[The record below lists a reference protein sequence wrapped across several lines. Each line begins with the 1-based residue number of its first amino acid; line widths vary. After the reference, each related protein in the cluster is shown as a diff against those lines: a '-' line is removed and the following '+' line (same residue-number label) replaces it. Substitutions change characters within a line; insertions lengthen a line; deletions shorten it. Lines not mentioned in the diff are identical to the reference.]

1 MTEKMT
7 NDNDRGEVD
16 SRKTMLIEKES
27 LVQTFK
33 GFGTSGWISTW
44 KIVEQTE
51 KEAYLIGNQLS
62 NYWVV
67 NLVINI

>member
-7 NDNDRGEVD
+7 DDNDRGQGD
-16 SRKTMLIEKES
+16 SRKTMLIKKEG

-33 GFGTSGWISTW
+33 DFGSLGWISTW

-62 NYWVV
+62 NYW
-67 NLVINI
+67 LVRC